1 MKTVEEKLADEIVI
15 AMKDTPGMCLIDLIT
30 RVTEFKYPT
39 RKLSTDDPWYMKK
52 KPAKWFMSNQSLLE
66 AFEFYN
72 RIRYRDK
79 RAIGRTSD

>member
-52 KPAKWFMSNQSLLE
+52 SQPNGQ
-66 AFEFYN
+66 
-72 RIRYRDK
+72 
-79 RAIGRTSD
+79 